1 MDRIVKHDHPARGE
15 PCRGRRHRQGAE
27 YLSARQNPDGQ
38 PSDITPEQRA
48 QVQKTSRNARQA
60 MRVARRLGRF

>member
-1 MDRIVKHDHPARGE
+1 MDRIANMII
-15 PCRGRRHRQGAE
+15 RRVVNRVVGAGVDKGAE
-27 YLSARQNPDGQ
+27 YLSARQNPDGK

-60 MRVARRLGRF
+60 MRLARRLGRF